1 MELLETIKR
10 KIDES
15 NGGSISFYEY
25 MNLALYEP
33 TYGYYSRAKKKVG
46 KDGDF
51 YTSSSVGPVFGEVLG
66 DIFADMLQTLTPE
79 DPLYL
84 VEFGGGTGTLMAD
97 ILEEW
102 KRKSPDLI
110 EGIRLVMIEK
120 SPYHR
125 AIQQKK
131 LSGFP
136 VQWLD
141 SWEGLCR
148 SASGICGVVYSN
160 ELLDAFPV
168 HIAEWTGTE
177 WAEIRITW
185 NEEAK
190 SLQEIR
196 SGLVEAELEA
206 YLEKEDFH
214 IPKKEG
220 FRVEIN
226 LDAGRWVAAI
236 SEGLTRG
243 YLVTI
248 DYGFLRPEMY
258 IPARSKGTLMCYRQH
273 IASEDP
279 LVGPGEKDITT
290 HLNFSYLIE
299 KGEDTNLSQL
309 GYFSQ
314 SQFLINGG
322 ILSKLQS
329 HDERDPFQGIVSK
342 RNRTIRQLIM
352 PGGMGETFKV
362 LVQGKGEVNREV
374 LGLKQQGWV

>member
-1 MELLETIKR
+1 
-10 KIDES
+10 
-15 NGGSISFYEY
+15 
-25 MNLALYEP
+25 MNLALYDP

-79 DPLYL
+79 EPLYL
-84 VEFGGGTGTLMAD
+84 VEFGGGTGGLMAD

-102 KRKSPDLI
+102 KRKSPGLI
-110 EGIRLVMIEK
+110 ERIRLVMIEK
-120 SPYHR
+120 SSYHR
-125 AIQQKK
+125 ALQEQK
-131 LSGFP
+131 LRAFP

-141 SWEGLCR
+141 SWESLCF
-148 SASGICGVVYSN
+148 SASGIRGIIYSN

-168 HIAEWTGTE
+168 YITEWTGTE
-177 WAEIRITW
+177 WVEIRVAW
-185 NEEAK
+185 NEEERR
-190 SLQEIR
+190 LEEVR
-196 SGLVEAELEA
+196 SKLAHAELES
-206 YLEKEDFH
+206 YLGNEDIH
-214 IPKKEG
+214 IPKKQG

-226 LDAGRWVAAI
+226 LDAGKWVEAI
-236 SEGLTRG
+236 SEGFTHG

-248 DYGFLRPEMY
+248 DYGFLRPELY
-258 IPARSKGTLMCYRQH
+258 IPARSNGTLMCYRQH
-273 IASEDP
+273 IASDDP
-279 LVGPGEKDITT
+279 LVDPGEKDITT
-290 HLNFSYLIE
+290 HLNFSFLIE
-299 KGEDTNLSQL
+299 KGEETNLNQL
-309 GYFSQ
+309 GYYNQ

-329 HDERDPFQGIVSK
+329 HDETDPFQGIVSK

-362 LVQGKGEVNREV
+362 LVQGKGEVNRQV